1 MRTLEREFADVV
13 CGDDDL
19 VRIQFEAIVTQEWG
33 ERDAVD
39 DDTGVTGDAHA
50 GAHQPRAPRRLP
62 HPTIGVLVRRSW
74 VRERSP
80 PPAARPEGRLPG
92 STGDAGGAGP

>member
-1 MRTLEREFADVV
+1 VRTLEQEFADVV

-19 VRIQFEAIVTQEWG
+19 VLMQFEAIVAQEWG

-39 DDTGVTGDAHA
+39 DDTGVTGDADP

-62 HPTIGVLVRRSW
+62 HPTSRGPARTSW

-80 PPAARPEGRLPG
+80 PLPAPVH
-92 STGDAGGAGP
+92 TG